1 MNWYYTIYGVWKK
14 DKYNMWYVRIEEVM
28 NMNWIELNNQVLIKD
43 REGRFQLHKDK
54 EALDTYLIE
63 NINPRLMRFENI
75 EDRLEYLIENNYYDK
90 KVIKGYS
97 MNFIKKLYSDI
108 ENYNFKFQ
116 SYMSANKF
124 YQNYA
129 LMSNDKKYILEDYND
144 KVLIVALTL
153 GNGSEEEAQNVA
165 EKLINQE
172 FQPATPTFLNAGRA
186 RAGEMVSCFLISV
199 EDSTEGI
206 SYAVSSAN
214 HLSKIGGGVALNL
227 TRLRASGEDIKD
239 IEGAAGGVVGVAKM
253 LEQSFSYFNQMGARQ
268 GAGAVYISVFHP
280 DFERLMDTKKINAD
294 EKVRLSSLSLGA
306 IVHDKFMELAAKNEM
321 GYAFYPNSIYKKYG
335 LHLDDLKMDEWYEK
349 LVADEDIKKKEI
361 NPRQMLTKIA
371 QMQQE
376 SGYPY
381 VVFIDTA
388 NKEHVQKDNGM
399 IKMSN
404 LCCEIF
410 QYQTS
415 SEIRGYAGENQ
426 WGQDISCNLGSLNI
440 ANVMDNK
447 DVERT
452 VRTAIR
458 ALSFVSDN
466 TSIDA
471 VPTVKNGNEASH
483 AIGLGAMNL
492 HGYLVREGVL
502 YTSEEAKDFTN
513 VFFAMIRYY
522 AIKAS
527 MEIAVEK
534 GETFNGFETSE
545 YAKGRD
551 SKVLEKYYN
560 TSFEPRTERVKE
572 LFKGITI
579 PTVEDWSKL
588 LEDVKERG
596 VYNAYLMAVA
606 PTQSISYVQNAT
618 SSIMPITDVIEVRT
632 YGDSTTIYPMPFLTN
647 ENIFFY
653 QSAYRMDMKN
663 VIDIVAEAQQ
673 HVDQGIS
680 ATLFVTD
687 DKTTRDIARLYIYAY
702 KKGLKSLYYT
712 RTKMTRESN
721 ECLMCSV

>member
-1 MNWYYTIYGVWKK
+1 MKYIKLNNEVIIKDENGKYQLEKDIEALNSYLDEHIYPRMKKFNTFEERLTFLLENSYYSKDII
-14 DKYNMWYVRIEEVM
+14 DKYS
-28 NMNWIELNNQVLIKD
+28 IK
-43 REGRFQLHKDK
+43 FIK
-54 EALDTYLIE
+54 ETYTAIE
-63 NINPRLMRFENI
+63 NEN
-75 EDRLEYLIENNYYDK
+75 
-90 KVIKGYS
+90 
-97 MNFIKKLYSDI
+97 FT
-108 ENYNFKFQ
+108 FK

-129 LMSNDKKYILEDYND
+129 LKSNDGKEILENYND
-144 KVLIVALTL
+144 KVLIVALAL
-153 GNGSEEEAQNVA
+153 GDGNEDLALNLA
-165 EKLINQE
+165 IKLIRQE
-172 FQPATPTFLNAGRA
+172 FQPATPTFLNAGRQ

-206 SYAVSSAN
+206 SYAVSSSN

-227 TRLRASGEDIKD
+227 SRLRASKEPIKD
-239 IEGAAGGVVGVAKM
+239 IDGAAGGVVGVAKM
-253 LEQSFSYFNQMGARQ
+253 LEQSFTYFNQMGARQ
-268 GAGAVYISVFHP
+268 GAGAAYLTVFHP
-280 DFERLMDTKKINAD
+280 DFEMLMDTKKINAD
-294 EKVRLSSLSLGA
+294 EKIRLASLSLGA
-306 IVHDKFMELAAKNEM
+306 IIPDKFMELAEKNEIA
-321 GYAFYPNSIYKKYG
+321 YAFYPHSVYKKYG
-335 LHLDDLKMDEWYEK
+335 VHLDEIYMNEWYDK
-349 LVADEDIKKKEI
+349 LANDKDIIKKEV

-388 NKEHVQKDNGM
+388 NKEHVLKDVGM

-410 QYQTS
+410 QYQTPS
-415 SEIRGYAGENQ
+415 DIKGYGGNNV

-447 DVERT
+447 DIEST
-452 VRTAIR
+452 VNTAIK

-466 TSIDA
+466 TNINE
-471 VPTVKNGNEASH
+471 VPTIKNGNKASH

-492 HGYLVREGVL
+492 HGYLVRENIL
-502 YTSEEAKDFTN
+502 YTSKEAIDFSN

-527 MEIAVEK
+527 MEIAIENK
-534 GETFNGFETSE
+534 TTFDGFENSE
-545 YAKGRD
+545 YAKGIE
-551 SKVLEKYYN
+551 SEVLSKYY
-560 TSFEPRTERVKE
+560 TESYLPKTDKVKS
-572 LFKGITI
+572 LFKGIYI
-579 PTVEDWSKL
+579 PTTKDWANL
-588 LEDVKERG
+588 LDKVKENG
-596 VYNAYLMAVA
+596 LYNAYLTAIA

-618 SSIMPITDVIEVRT
+618 SSIMPIMEAVEVRT

-647 ENIFFY
+647 ENMLYY
-653 QSAYRMDMKN
+653 QSAYRMDMKH
-663 VIDIVAEAQQ
+663 VIDVVSTVQQ

-680 ATLFVTD
+680 TTLFVTD
-687 DKTTRDIARLYIYAY
+687 DKTTRDIARYYIYAY

-712 RTKMTRESN
+712 RTKMTRDTN

>member
-1 MNWYYTIYGVWKK
+1 MKYIKLNNEVIIK
-14 DKYNMWYVRIEEVM
+14 DKNGKYQLE
-28 NMNWIELNNQVLIKD
+28 KD
-43 REGRFQLHKDK
+43 I
-54 EALDTYLIE
+54 EALNSYLDEHIYPRMKKFNTFEERLTFLLENSYYSKDIIDKYSIKFIKETYKAIE
-63 NINPRLMRFENI
+63 NENF
-75 EDRLEYLIENNYYDK
+75 
-90 KVIKGYS
+90 S
-97 MNFIKKLYSDI
+97 
-108 ENYNFKFQ
+108 FK

-129 LMSNDKKYILEDYND
+129 LKSNDGKEILENYND
-144 KVLIVALTL
+144 KVLIVALAL
-153 GNGSEEEAQNVA
+153 GDGNEDLALNLA
-165 EKLINQE
+165 IKLIRQE
-172 FQPATPTFLNAGRA
+172 FQPATPTFLNAGRQ

-206 SYAVSSAN
+206 SYAVSSSN

-227 TRLRASGEDIKD
+227 SRLRASKEPIKD
-239 IEGAAGGVVGVAKM
+239 IDGAAGGVVGVAKM
-253 LEQSFSYFNQMGARQ
+253 LEQSFTYFNQMGARQ
-268 GAGAVYISVFHP
+268 GAGAAYLTVFHP
-280 DFERLMDTKKINAD
+280 DFEMLMDTKKINAD
-294 EKVRLSSLSLGA
+294 EKIRLASLSLGA
-306 IVHDKFMELAAKNEM
+306 IIPDKFMELAEKNEIA
-321 GYAFYPNSIYKKYG
+321 YAFYPHSVYKKYG
-335 LHLDDLKMDEWYEK
+335 VHLDEIYMNEWYDK
-349 LVADEDIKKKEI
+349 LAKDKDIIKKEI

-388 NKEHVQKDNGM
+388 NKEHVLKDVGM

-410 QYQTS
+410 QYQTPS
-415 SEIRGYAGENQ
+415 DIKGYGGNNV

-447 DVERT
+447 DIEST
-452 VRTAIR
+452 VNTAIK

-466 TSIDA
+466 TNINE
-471 VPTVKNGNEASH
+471 VPTIKNGNKASH

-492 HGYLVREGVL
+492 HGYLVRENIL
-502 YTSEEAKDFTN
+502 YTSKEAIDFSN

-527 MEIAVEK
+527 MELAIEK
-534 GETFNGFETSE
+534 KTTFDGFENSE
-545 YAKGRD
+545 YAKGIE
-551 SKVLEKYYN
+551 SEVLSKYY
-560 TSFEPRTERVKE
+560 TESYLPKTDKVKA
-572 LFKGITI
+572 LFKGIYI
-579 PTVEDWSKL
+579 PTTKDWANL
-588 LEDVKERG
+588 LDKVKENG
-596 VYNAYLMAVA
+596 IYNAYLTAIA

-618 SSIMPITDVIEVRT
+618 SSIMPIMEPVEVRT

-647 ENIFFY
+647 ENMLYY
-653 QSAYRMDMKN
+653 QSAYRMDMKH
-663 VIDIVAEAQQ
+663 VIDVVSTVQQ

-680 ATLFVTD
+680 TTLFVTD
-687 DKTTRDIARLYIYAY
+687 DKTTRDIARYYIYAY

-712 RTKMTRESN
+712 RTKMTRDTN

>member
-1 MNWYYTIYGVWKK
+1 MKYIKLNNEVIIKDENGKYQLEKDIEALNSYLDEHIYPRMKKFNTFEERLTFLLENSYYSKDII
-14 DKYNMWYVRIEEVM
+14 DKYS
-28 NMNWIELNNQVLIKD
+28 IK
-43 REGRFQLHKDK
+43 FIK
-54 EALDTYLIE
+54 ETYKAIE
-63 NINPRLMRFENI
+63 NEN
-75 EDRLEYLIENNYYDK
+75 
-90 KVIKGYS
+90 
-97 MNFIKKLYSDI
+97 FT
-108 ENYNFKFQ
+108 FK

-129 LMSNDKKYILEDYND
+129 LKSNDGKEILENYND
-144 KVLIVALTL
+144 KVLIVALAL
-153 GNGSEEEAQNVA
+153 GDGNEDLALNLA
-165 EKLINQE
+165 IKLIRQE
-172 FQPATPTFLNAGRA
+172 FQPATPTFLNAGRQ

-206 SYAVSSAN
+206 SYAVSSSN

-227 TRLRASGEDIKD
+227 SRLRASKEPIKD
-239 IEGAAGGVVGVAKM
+239 IDGAAGGVVGVAKM
-253 LEQSFSYFNQMGARQ
+253 LEQSFTYFNQMGARQ
-268 GAGAVYISVFHP
+268 GAGAAYLTVFHP
-280 DFERLMDTKKINAD
+280 DFEILMDTKKINAD
-294 EKVRLSSLSLGA
+294 EKIRLASLSLGA
-306 IVHDKFMELAAKNEM
+306 IIPDKFMELAEKNEIA
-321 GYAFYPNSIYKKYG
+321 YAFYPHSVYKKYG
-335 LHLDDLKMDEWYEK
+335 VHLDEIYMNEWYDK
-349 LVADEDIKKKEI
+349 LAKDKDIIKKEI

-388 NKEHVQKDNGM
+388 NKEHVLKDVGM

-410 QYQTS
+410 QYQTPS
-415 SEIRGYAGENQ
+415 DIKGYGGNNV

-447 DVERT
+447 DIEST
-452 VRTAIR
+452 VNTAIK

-466 TSIDA
+466 TNINE
-471 VPTVKNGNEASH
+471 VPTIKNGNKASH

-492 HGYLVREGVL
+492 HGYLVRENIL
-502 YTSEEAKDFTN
+502 YTSKEAIDFSN

-527 MEIAVEK
+527 MEIAIEK
-534 GETFNGFETSE
+534 KTTFDGFENSE
-545 YAKGRD
+545 YAKGIE
-551 SKVLEKYYN
+551 SEVLSKYY
-560 TSFEPRTERVKE
+560 TESYLPKTDKVKS
-572 LFKGITI
+572 LFKGIYI
-579 PTVEDWSKL
+579 PTSKDWANL
-588 LEDVKERG
+588 LDKVKENG
-596 VYNAYLMAVA
+596 LYNAYLTAIA

-618 SSIMPITDVIEVRT
+618 SSIMPIMEPVEVRT

-647 ENIFFY
+647 ENMLYY
-653 QSAYRMDMKN
+653 QSAYRMDMKH
-663 VIDIVAEAQQ
+663 VIDVVSTVQQ

-680 ATLFVTD
+680 TTLFVTD
-687 DKTTRDIARLYIYAY
+687 DKTTRDIARYYIYAY

-712 RTKMTRESN
+712 RTKMTRDTN